1 MIGLGLKKIKNKAL
15 LLKLFCAFVFSTTI
29 CVLCVQNFNYEQ
41 YVVPGTVI
49 SKDTEQYAHGK
60 HHRNMSTRYI
70 MCVKPNDTNKF
81 NYYSLYVTYTTYCT
95 HNVGDKIAFSVSEEE
110 CLKDFKQ
117 QSEWIECIFFTTAI
131 LFALLSICL
140 FSAIVTVI
148 FEPYLPDIY
157 D

>member
-1 MIGLGLKKIKNKAL
+1 MIGFGLKKMKNKL
-15 LLKLFCAFVFSTTI
+15 LLKLICAFIVSITI
-29 CVLCVQNFNYEQ
+29 CVLCIQNSDYEQ

-81 NYYSLYVTYTTYCT
+81 NYYSLYVDYTTYCT
-95 HNVGDKIAFSVSEEE
+95 HDVGDKIAFSVSEKE

-117 QSEWIECIFFTTAI
+117 SIWVEEISGIMVI

-140 FSAIVTVI
+140 FSTIIATIIVDAT
-148 FEPYLPDIY
+148 EN
-157 D
+157 